1 MTLTSELKQETE
13 TKPQT
18 VVTKA
23 PNFFVCGTVKAG
35 TTSLYNY
42 LQQHPEVY
50 MSPIKEP
57 HHFATDLRVS
67 EFNPFYAKNL
77 KTDITEDLA
86 GDLADINMIAAIVQS
101 RPQYLELF
109 RDVKDEKA
117 IGEVSTSY
125 MYSAAAANEIFKY
138 NPKAKIIL
146 SLRNPISR
154 AYSHYLMNYRSG
166 AVRGQFHDELVA
178 DINRQPKGW
187 GLSRLYLDHGYYYQ
201 QVKRYFDLFP
211 REQILVLIFDEL
223 SKNPDA
229 VMKKVYDFLGV
240 SSDFKSQTDV
250 IHNKAKI
257 PVSGMARMIINQ
269 QTIIKIAGM
278 LVPKKIRRYVL
289 SKLYTSK
296 NLPEFKPATKELL
309 KQYYRDDIMATSQL
323 IGRDLSNWLD

>member
-1 MTLTSELKQETE
+1 MTFTTSEIKEPEQKIEPRML
-13 TKPQT
+13 
-18 VVTKA
+18 KA
-23 PNFFVCGTVKAG
+23 PNFFVVGTVKAG

-42 LQQHPEVY
+42 LQEHPQVY

-57 HHFATDLRVS
+57 HHFATDMRVS
-67 EFNPFYAKNL
+67 EFNPFYARNL

-86 GDLADINMIAAIVQS
+86 GELSEINMIAAIVHS

-125 MYSAAAANEIFKY
+125 MYSATAAEEIYKF
-138 NPKAKIIL
+138 NPKAKIII
-146 SLRNPISR
+146 SLRNPVSR

-187 GLSRLYLDHGYYYQ
+187 GISRLYLDHGYYHQ
-201 QVKRYFDLFP
+201 QVQRYFNLFP

-223 SKNPDA
+223 SKDPEGT
-229 VMKKVYDFLGV
+229 MKRVFDFLGV
-240 SSDFKSQTDV
+240 ETGFKSDTNV
-250 IHNKAKI
+250 IHNKAKV
-257 PVSGMARMIINQ
+257 PVSGLARKIINHQ
-269 QTIIKIAGM
+269 QLIRIAGM
-278 LVPKKIRRYVL
+278 IVPKKIRRYVL

-296 NLPEFKPATKELL
+296 NLPEFKPETKELL
-309 KQYYRDDIMATSQL
+309 KQYYRKDILATSEL
-323 IGRDLSNWLD
+323 IGRDLSHWLD